1 MRHSLEQH
9 NVARL
14 RAFLHKHAL
23 LNNETFDQQRF
34 AKLIGCGLST
44 LQQIETGTKRFK
56 LSEELAHRIHD
67 ETGVDVGWLLSN
79 NLKAPIVNFVGAPYK
94 FEDYERMQA
103 SKMPAEY
110 MEVLSVDFAAAFYGE
125 VRAMLSSAAK
135 RGRAEIALYR
145 IAKVLENCSREFGHD
160 TEVVPR
166 KGQFD
171 KRSDNLKRWRVEAG
185 ITLFKKDCRQRD
197 AIIRRT
203 MQQLK
208 QGKVRF
214 VTDMGA
220 VQMVMELDKKAS
232 ARVRRTKKRRRHWEY
247 RVIKGIRRAV

>member
-1 MRHSLEQH
+1 MRHSLEKH

-14 RAFLHKHAL
+14 RTL
-23 LNNETFDQQRF
+23 LNKHEKFDQQRF

-56 LSEELAHRIHD
+56 LSEQLAHRIHD
-67 ETGVDVGWLLSN
+67 ETGVDVGLLLSN

-94 FEDYERMQA
+94 FEDYERAQA
-103 SKMPAEY
+103 SKTPAEY

-125 VRAMLSSAAK
+125 LRAMLSSAAK

-145 IAKVLENCSREFGHD
+145 IAKVLENCRREFGHD
-160 TEVVPR
+160 TQVVPR
-166 KGQFD
+166 TGQFD
-171 KRSDNLKRWRVEAG
+171 KRTDNLKRWRVEAG
-185 ITLFKKDCRQRD
+185 ITLFKKDCRERD
-197 AIIRRT
+197 AIVRRT

-208 QGKVRF
+208 QGNVRF

-232 ARVRRTKKRRRHWEY
+232 ARVRRTKKRKRH
-247 RVIKGIRRAV
+247 